1 MTPDVE
7 QFIRDFKSVKYYN
20 LRLISL
26 NLELARLEHKLTWG
40 EKSSCDMTFEQM
52 MSPLPMPTKTMRY
65 MTQTDWDTMEDIDIC
80 KEDISRCRT
89 EIDKCLIAEALPH
102 NDLQMMKLARYGP
115 RSYRSTRVARIIG
128 TLTISWRPSPKS
140 CRRAGLMSSEKRA
153 AGWKSYP
160 RNQRPIR
167 FWPN

>member
-20 LRLISL
+20 RRLINL
-26 NLELARLEHKLTWG
+26 NLELVRLEHKLTWG

-102 NDLQMMKLARYGP
+102 NDLQMMVARYWLNEPPEEVAEKFGYSRP
-115 RSYRSTRVARIIG
+115 GMYKRFNIGLEKLIRVREAMR
-128 TLTISWRPSPKS
+128 
-140 CRRAGLMSSEKRA
+140 KR
-153 AGWKSYP
+153 KE
-160 RNQRPIR
+160 
-167 FWPN
+167 